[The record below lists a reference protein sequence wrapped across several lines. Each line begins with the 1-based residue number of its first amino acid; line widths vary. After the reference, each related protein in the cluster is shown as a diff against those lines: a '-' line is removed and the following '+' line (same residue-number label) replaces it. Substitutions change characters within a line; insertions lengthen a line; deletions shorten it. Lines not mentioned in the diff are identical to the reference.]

1 MVEPLVSDIETRPLK
16 RLDLLRGE
24 FGLWLRLEIR
34 IGGIM
39 TQARAVTPLAV
50 ENDLIR
56 GIRDLLRQ
64 LAATRELTEAL
75 TARHAIA
82 TRIDGSRHEN
92 IREGER
98 ENYEEDSYQAQAPSG
113 DANDTSQAL
122 ADDAFPW

>member
-16 RLDLLRGE
+16 RLDLLGGE

-34 IGGIM
+34 IGGVM
-39 TQARAVTPLAV
+39 TQARAVAPLAV

-64 LAATRELTEAL
+64 LAATRELAEAL
-75 TARHAIA
+75 AARHAIA

-98 ENYEEDSYQAQAPSG
+98 EDYEEDSYQARAPSD